1 MALVFLSTQ
10 TLAVEDMD
18 LVPGLMTTAAT
29 FASFVEGFIFLYYIE
44 VLLEQRVRR
53 GDDVCRDIIRNE
65 SRKRL
70 VSVDQS
76 ISKPKYE
83 EAQGRVRRC
92 EIFSARRMSLK
103 EKNCH
108 NLKSKRSN
116 LKRHYRLCVVRESNS
131 TSYVV
136 VWLVVD
142 LLVACLLALVVV
154 SAIDHHP

>member
-70 VSVDQS
+70 VCVDQS

-83 EAQGRVRRC
+83 EAQGRERRC
-92 EIFSARRMSLK
+92 EKLSLI
-103 EKNCH
+103 E
-108 NLKSKRSN
+108 
-116 LKRHYRLCVVRESNS
+116 
-131 TSYVV
+131 
-136 VWLVVD
+136 
-142 LLVACLLALVVV
+142 
-154 SAIDHHP
+154 